1 MMYVIVVFENRRL
14 RPSSRERQSA
24 AFSKISTLRSLFK
37 NLGFGAQNRRL
48 LFTCGRKATTERKKE
63 SLRFINIGMR
73 VEGALII
80 YYV

>member
-1 MMYVIVVFENRRL
+1 MMYVIVVFENRHL

-63 SLRFINIGMR
+63 SLRFINIGIR
-73 VEGALII
+73 VEGALVI